1 MHFRN
6 VKQMTSYLMFD
17 VYRFSNMI
25 LANEHRSLGPIFFYP
40 ATGNRRLSCTT
51 ALVWLHFN
59 LTKPSFYTQ
68 KNDVTSELTR
78 KLP

>member
-25 LANEHRSLGPIFFYP
+25 LANEHRSLGPIFNVVLIVKYYVKSILHKDC
-40 ATGNRRLSCTT
+40 TCGISCRSDFTDF
-51 ALVWLHFN
+51 V
-59 LTKPSFYTQ
+59 K
-68 KNDVTSELTR
+68 
-78 KLP
+78 

>member
-25 LANEHRSLGPIFFYP
+25 LANEHRSLGPIFWDRDWMGNSGEVRTDKACL
-40 ATGNRRLSCTT
+40 ATSG
-51 ALVWLHFN
+51 F
-59 LTKPSFYTQ
+59 
-68 KNDVTSELTR
+68 
-78 KLP
+78 

>member
-25 LANEHRSLGPIFFYP
+25 LANEHRSLGPIFNTLP
-40 ATGNRRLSCTT
+40 LQTNDNRGFCKIQAYQTCQIFHYSCSRIRNI
-51 ALVWLHFN
+51 A
-59 LTKPSFYTQ
+59 
-68 KNDVTSELTR
+68 
-78 KLP
+78 

>member
-25 LANEHRSLGPIFFYP
+25 LANEHRSLGPIFY
-40 ATGNRRLSCTT
+40 
-51 ALVWLHFN
+51 LVLLKGEWEMWFLWFLQI
-59 LTKPSFYTQ
+59 LTLNPPKNPSKSVDFG
-68 KNDVTSELTR
+68 
-78 KLP
+78 